1 MKSFIIATVA
11 TLAGLASA
19 DLLTGQLGITSP
31 SLGEKV
37 PVGQVHPITWTPIA
51 DPTACPHVSI
61 IFLKGPSTNVIPQFT
76 IIQSTPDNGQYMG
89 WIPDKS
95 LPDSTEGYAIQIVC
109 EDGTLKGGF
118 QWSSQFGFSNPGGP
132 SGTQST
138 TMPTPPYTTH
148 ATTESGYPTTEL
160 GYPTTNTTEPVY
172 TTTTPAHT
180 YGNTTMPMSM
190 STSEYPSS
198 SGNVSYPTTTTKHH
212 HPTHNI
218 TETTKPTKKPTKKPE
233 STSSVQESSAPSQ
246 NTTSGPAPTH
256 TGSSGDAGTIA
267 ASSCVAFVALVV
279 AGFTLF

>member
-1 MKSFIIATVA
+1 
-11 TLAGLASA
+11 
-19 DLLTGQLGITSP
+19 
-31 SLGEKV
+31 V

-148 ATTESGYPTTEL
+148 ATTESGYPTT
-160 GYPTTNTTEPVY
+160 NTTEPVY

-180 YGNTTMPMSM
+180 YGNTTMSMSM